1 MGSDQRQQLMEQYE
15 DAAFALLMDEY
26 AEAEGAKLLQE
37 FKELEQA
44 GAIPEIPAT
53 LNKKL
58 RQAIDS
64 AFAEQKRKHSL
75 KQISRF
81 AAKAAAIFL
90 VVLGLSTVTV
100 LSVDAFRVPVLNF
113 VLDRSGEFSKV
124 VTDDRAENQIDST
137 SATIMR
143 FKACL
148 PEGYQERQNSISNGS
163 GHIYCE
169 NSSNSVI
176 SLNISPADT
185 GLVVDTE
192 DSEFTAVKFDDF
204 TAAFQEKNGYH
215 LMWIGDDESIYILY
229 ASELSIEEFWELA
242 YAIAD

>member
-53 LNKKL
+53 LNKKC

-113 VLDRSGEFSKV
+113 IVDQSGEFSKV
-124 VTDDRAENQIDST
+124 TSSVKVESTTDSV

-143 FKACL
+143 FESNL
-148 PEGYQERQNSISNGS
+148 PEGYQVYQKNIGKAMGSIRCTNSQDFVIALEISQTKS
-163 GHIYCE
+163 D
-169 NSSNSVI
+169 
-176 SLNISPADT
+176 LA
-185 GLVVDTE
+185 VDTE
-192 DSEFTAVKFDDF
+192 DADF
-204 TAAFQEKNGYH
+204 VEVELGDYPAAFQEKNGYQ
-215 LMWIGDDESIYILY
+215 LMWIGENEVLYILY
-229 ASELSIEEFWELA
+229 ANALSLEAFWELA
-242 YAIAD
+242 HATAG